1 MLFAVGGL
9 ALAAGVL
16 SLARMTPESVT
27 GAGGNAEAEP
37 VATATDTDTDAAGD
51 AVPTVEAMPSPTRPG
66 AAPAS
71 AAMGGTSPAPTSEAS
86 QFPASIPTTPVV
98 IPAARGGAPVTTAPG
113 STDSTGIPTAP
124 MTTPPPPRS
133 TPTASPTTAAPR
145 HTPSPSP
152 TTPAPAPPHQPPNVC
167 VPIVGICVNGLL
179 SPGHG
184 E

>member
-16 SLARMTPESVT
+16 SLARMTPDSVT
-27 GAGGNAEAEP
+27 GGGGNTEAEP
-37 VATATDTDTDAAGD
+37 VATATDNDAAGD
-51 AVPTVEAMPSPTRPG
+51 AVPTVEAMPTPSHPG

-71 AAMGGTSPAPTSEAS
+71 AAMGGTSPAPTSDAG
-86 QFPASIPTTPVV
+86 QIPASIPTSIPTTPAG
-98 IPAARGGAPVTTAPG
+98 IPAARGEAPVTTAPG
-113 STDSTGIPTAP
+113 STGIPTAP
-124 MTTPPPPRS
+124 MTTPPPRPS
-133 TPTASPTTAAPR
+133 TPTPTPTAPR
-145 HTPSPSP
+145 HTPSP
-152 TTPAPAPPHQPPNVC
+152 TTPAPPHQPPDVC

>member
-1 MLFAVGGL
+1 VLFAVGGL

-37 VATATDTDTDAAGD
+37 VATATDTDGAGD

-71 AAMGGTSPAPTSEAS
+71 AAMGGTSPAPSSDAG
-86 QFPASIPTTPVV
+86 QIPASIPTPPATN
-98 IPAARGGAPVTTAPG
+98 PAARGETPATTAPD
-113 STDSTGIPTAP
+113 TTGIPTAP

-133 TPTASPTTAAPR
+133 TPTPTAVPTTAAPR

-152 TTPAPAPPHQPPNVC
+152 TTQAPAPHQPPGVC

-179 SPGHG
+179 APGHHD
-184 E
+184 

>member
-16 SLARMTPESVT
+16 SLARMTPDSVT
-27 GAGGNAEAEP
+27 GGGGNTEAEP
-37 VATATDTDTDAAGD
+37 VATATDNDAAGD
-51 AVPTVEAMPSPTRPG
+51 AVPTVEAMPTPSHPG

-71 AAMGGTSPAPTSEAS
+71 AAMGGTSPAPTSDAG
-86 QFPASIPTTPVV
+86 QIPASIPTTPAV
-98 IPAARGGAPVTTAPG
+98 IPAARGEAPVTTAPG
-113 STDSTGIPTAP
+113 STGIPTAP
-124 MTTPPPPRS
+124 MTTPPPRPS
-133 TPTASPTTAAPR
+133 TPTPTPTAPR
-145 HTPSPSP
+145 HTPSP
-152 TTPAPAPPHQPPNVC
+152 TTPAPAPPHQPPDVC